1 MAELYNVFF
10 YQPIFNLLIF
20 LYNIIPGHDLGVAII
35 VLTIIVKLAL
45 YPLSSQAIK
54 GQKEL
59 QELQPKLKKLK
70 QEYKDDKEG
79 LAKAT
84 MEFYKKEKVNPF
96 SSCLPLLIQFPFLI
110 AVYQVF
116 RTGIINGGRLDLLY
130 HFVSNPGVINTISFG
145 ILDLSKGS
153 IILALLVGIAQ
164 FFQVKMLPTKVPDKN
179 IQGAK
184 DENMMASM
192 NKQMVYIMP
201 IFMAIISMGLSSGL
215 VLYWFVNTLLTIMQ
229 QFIIFRKKS

>member
-1 MAELYNVFF
+1 MIELYNVFF

-35 VLTIIVKLAL
+35 VLTIMVKLAL
-45 YPLSSQAIK
+45 YPLSSQAIR

-116 RTGIINGGRLDLLY
+116 RTGIVNGGRLDLLY
-130 HFVSNPGVINTISFG
+130 HFVSNPGFINTISFG
-145 ILDLSKGS
+145 ILDLSKRS
-153 IILALLVGIAQ
+153 LILALLVGIAQ

-184 DENMMASM
+184 DENMMATM
-192 NKQMVYIMP
+192 NKQMTYIMP
-201 IFMAIISMGLSSGL
+201 AFMVIISIGLSSGL

-229 QFIIFRKKS
+229 QFIIFKSKK